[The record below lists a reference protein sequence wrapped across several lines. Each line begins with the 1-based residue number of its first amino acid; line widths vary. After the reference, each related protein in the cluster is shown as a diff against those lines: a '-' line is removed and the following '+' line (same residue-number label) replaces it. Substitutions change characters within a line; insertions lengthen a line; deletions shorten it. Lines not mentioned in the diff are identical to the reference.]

1 MVVEVQMHGV
11 EALAIRLDT
20 IEQDLKKKGG
30 RFALRKAANLVAD
43 AARQNARRVDDPS
56 SSESIAKNIA
66 VRWSSKTFKRTG
78 NLAFRIG
85 VLGGAETP
93 RSGADAQSNNPGG
106 ATFYWRFVEFGS
118 QHNKPA
124 KPFLRPALSENID
137 KATTEFI
144 SQYDKALDRALRRAK

>member
-1 MVVEVQMHGV
+1 MVVEVNMEGV
-11 EALAIRLDT
+11 EALARRLDT

-43 AARQNARRVDDPS
+43 AARQNARRINDPS
-56 SSESIAKNIA
+56 TSENIAKNIA

-85 VLGGAETP
+85 VLGGAKTP

-118 QHNKPA
+118 QHNSPA
-124 KPFLRPALSENID
+124 RPFLRPALSENID
-137 KATTEFI
+137 KAAAEFI
-144 SQYDKALDRALRRAK
+144 RQYNKALDRALRRVR